1 MNNFKETEV
10 ISTIA
15 VTSTTNS
22 RKAMVVLAES
32 NDDSRSYLES
42 YLSEEY
48 IIKSFGDGIEALA
61 YIERNKPDLIMCN
74 MELNGMSGVE
84 LSSRLK
90 TSYKT
95 SIIPVILYGTHTANE
110 HRSKR
115 MASLADIF
123 LHMPL
128 DVEDLKIE
136 MAVLIKNK
144 RLLWKAFLQ
153 VIFGEKFVV
162 TEEVIQTANTNLV
175 NQVKDIVLQMLEGRM
190 NTKIKISDIAREIG
204 MSQSCLHSKWTSTTS
219 SPLKQF
225 VIRIQLEKAREW
237 LESGLFQVQDVSR
250 MLCWNS
256 EKNFRNLYKKHFGIT
271 PSQSISKIKS

>member
-1 MNNFKETEV
+1 MSILTETEV

-123 LHMPL
+123 LHMPV
-128 DVEDLKIE
+128 DVEELKIE

-162 TEEVIQTANTNLV
+162 TEEAIQTANPNLV
-175 NQVKDIVLQMLEGRM
+175 DQVKDVVLQMLEGPM
-190 NTKIKISDIAREIG
+190 NTKIKISDIAQKIG
-204 MSQSCLHSKWTSTTS
+204 MSQSCLHSKWTSITG

-237 LESGLFQVQDVSR
+237 LESGLFQVRDVQSK
-250 MLCWNS
+250 LNWDS
-256 EKNFRNLYKKHFGIT
+256 EKNFRNLYKKYFGIT
-271 PSQSISKIKS
+271 PSQSIGKMKR